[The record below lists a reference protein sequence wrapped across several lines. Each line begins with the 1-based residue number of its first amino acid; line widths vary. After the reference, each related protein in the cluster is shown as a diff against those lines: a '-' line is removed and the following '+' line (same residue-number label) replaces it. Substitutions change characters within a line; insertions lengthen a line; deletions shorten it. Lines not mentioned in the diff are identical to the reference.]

1 MFELAW
7 AQVKGLGFPWVQPQP
22 GLNGPKRFQ
31 GKRAANGPAP
41 SNKER
46 EMKRTWKGL
55 ATASVIAM
63 AAALPAAAETTIR
76 LSTYVNEADI
86 RYDGFVHFAELVAE
100 KTGGSVKVEIFPSAT
115 LHGWSE
121 GVDAVQGG
129 VSDMSWI
136 PADERLP
143 CYRVT
148 SLYPTAVNLDGQV
161 EMDAAYA
168 ELVKDEAANVNLIP
182 VFNSN
187 YSYDQEWWFE
197 EPIADLGDLQG
208 KQVRS
213 IGPLVSMMI
222 ETWGGAPVFVAPK
235 EVFQSAERGVVD
247 GINMGVATYS
257 SWKLWDVMPYMVNA
271 SLFYGNIQY
280 MMNKEKFDAMSADE
294 QSAVMAAAKETEE
307 WLKPRYEDWVDQRVG
322 TAVMRGGGQAVSISH
337 DQRMALIDSVQG
349 KWDEEVNAA
358 CGQDM
363 ADKVRALF
371 AEHAP

>member
-1 MFELAW
+1 MKVSLQGLIATTALGLTVAVPAW
-7 AQVKGLGFPWVQPQP
+7 
-22 GLNGPKRFQ
+22 
-31 GKRAANGPAP
+31 
-41 SNKER
+41 
-46 EMKRTWKGL
+46 
-55 ATASVIAM
+55 
-63 AAALPAAAETTIR
+63 AETTIR

-86 RYDGFVHFAELVAE
+86 RYDGFAHFADLVAE

-129 VSDMSWI
+129 VSDMSWM

-148 SLYPTAVNLDGQV
+148 SLYPVAVDLDGQI
-161 EMDAAYA
+161 EMDATYA
-168 ELVKDEAANVNLIP
+168 DLVRDEAAAINLVP
-182 VFNSN
+182 VFNSK

-197 EPIADLGDLQG
+197 EPIGDLGDLGG

-213 IGPLVSMMI
+213 IGPLVSLMI

-271 SLFYGNIQY
+271 NLFYGNIQY
-280 MMNKEKFDAMSADE
+280 MMNKEKFDSMTADE
-294 QSAVMAAAKETEE
+294 QAAVMAAASETEE

-322 TAVMRGGGQAVSISH
+322 NAVMKGGGAAVSISQ
-337 DQRMALIDSVQG
+337 DKRMELIASVQG
-349 KWDEEVNAA
+349 KWDETVDAA
-358 CGQDM
+358 CGPEL
-363 ADKVRALF
+363 AGKVRALF
-371 AEHAP
+371 AQHKP